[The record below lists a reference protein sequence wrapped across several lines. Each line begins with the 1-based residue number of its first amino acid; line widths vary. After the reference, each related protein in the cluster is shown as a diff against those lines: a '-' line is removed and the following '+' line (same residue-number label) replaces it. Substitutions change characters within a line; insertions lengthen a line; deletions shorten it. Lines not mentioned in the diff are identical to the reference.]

1 MSLLIERKE
10 RVLRIT
16 LNRPEK
22 RNALTAGL
30 CEELVAAVDEA
41 QHDAQVGAILLD
53 AAGKI
58 FCAGMD
64 LEEAASHPAEH
75 SLAIHERLFSL
86 GRESVKPIVV
96 AVNGA
101 ALGGGTG
108 LAAQGH
114 VVLAAQGVLFGLTEI
129 RVGLWPFL
137 IYRAIE
143 EAVGPRRTLE
153 LSITGRVFSA
163 AEALT
168 WGLVHEVTLA
178 FELEDRAGAVAR
190 AVSRSSAVALRN
202 GMEYVQKSA
211 GKDWAT
217 RGALAAEYRTR
228 VMDGGDFQ
236 EGVAAFREQR
246 DPQWPSLQREE

>member
-10 RVLRIT
+10 RLLHIT

-22 RNALTAGL
+22 RNALTAAL
-30 CEELVAAVDEA
+30 CEALVAAIDEA
-41 QHDAQVGAILLD
+41 QLDARVGAILLD
-53 AAGKI
+53 AAGKV

-64 LEEAASHPAEH
+64 LEEAASQPADH
-75 SLAIHERLFSL
+75 SLEIHERLFSL

-96 AVNGA
+96 SVNGA

-114 VVLAAQGVLFGLTEI
+114 VVMAAQGVLFGLTEI

-143 EAVGPRRTLE
+143 EALGPRRTLE
-153 LSITGRVFSA
+153 LSLTGRVFSA
-163 AEALT
+163 ADALT
-168 WGLVHEVTLA
+168 WGLVHEVTLP

-190 AVSRSSAVALRN
+190 ALSRSSPVAVKN
-202 GMEYVQKSA
+202 GMEYVRRSA
-211 GKDWAT
+211 GMDWAE
-217 RGALAAEYRTR
+217 RGAVAAVYRTR
-228 VMDGGDFQ
+228 VMEGGDFQ

-246 DPQWPSLQREE
+246 DPRWPSLGSEE